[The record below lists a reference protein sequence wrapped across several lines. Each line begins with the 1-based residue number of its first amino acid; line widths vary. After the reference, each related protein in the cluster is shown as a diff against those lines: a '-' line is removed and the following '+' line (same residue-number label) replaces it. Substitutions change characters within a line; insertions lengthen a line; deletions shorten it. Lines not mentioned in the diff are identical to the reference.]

1 VGADAEFTIFD
12 LDSGESVHDT
22 TSSKAL
28 EQRSH
33 MQFVNRLPRI
43 AAALLLAVVVP
54 WVAALPSNAHPPD
67 DDHTH
72 IEPTPITH
80 NRPEHG
86 GLGDIGAK
94 LADPTANIWALTFNV
109 QGPEFYDGDLN
120 TGSPQVGGNVIFE
133 PVMPFPLYG
142 TGKNQWKM
150 ITRPVIPII
159 FSEPIPTGVGTDSFN
174 HIGGLGD
181 IELPLLLALPERML
195 GHWIFAAGPVFEF
208 PSATNAALGAN
219 QYSVGPAVAFGYK
232 TKRWVGVLFPNYF
245 FGVGSQSD
253 RTAADATTS
262 KLSLLY
268 AFTYNL
274 PKAWQVGF
282 NPTISY
288 NHTAS
293 SGNQWDVPVGLFASK
308 VVEIAGVPTKIQAT
322 VEYSVVSP
330 DAFGKRA
337 SFRFVITPVIPGLV
351 SKPIFG
357 GK

>member
-1 VGADAEFTIFD
+1 MHDATNP
-12 LDSGESVHDT
+12 
-22 TSSKAL
+22 KAL

-33 MQFVNRLPRI
+33 VQSVNRLPRI

-80 NRPEHG
+80 KRSEHG
-86 GLGDIGAK
+86 SLGNIGAK
-94 LADPTANIWALTFNV
+94 LADPTANIWALQLNF
-109 QGPEFYDGDLN
+109 QGPIFYDGDLN
-120 TGSPQVGGNVIFE
+120 TGSPEVGGNVIFQ

-142 TGKNQWKM
+142 EGKNQWKM

-159 FSEPIPTGVGTDSFN
+159 FSQPIPNNPAGPTSTFN
-174 HIGGLGD
+174 NIGGLGD
-181 IELPLLLALPERML
+181 IELPLLLAPPERML

-208 PSATNAALGAN
+208 PSATNTALGAN
-219 QYSVGPAVAFGYK
+219 QYSVGPAVAIGYK
-232 TKRWVGVLFPNYF
+232 TKKWTAVLFPNYF
-245 FGVGSQSD
+245 FGVGTQSD
-253 RTAADATTS
+253 WTAADGTTS

-274 PKAWQVGF
+274 RNAWQVGF

-288 NHTAS
+288 NHNAS
-293 SGNQWDVPVGLFASK
+293 SGNQWDVPIGLFAAK
-308 VVEIAGVPTKIQAT
+308 MVKLGGVPTKIQFGL
-322 VEYSVVSP
+322 EYSVVSP

-337 SFRFVITPVIPGLV
+337 NFRLVVTPVIAGLV
-351 SKPIFG
+351 KNPIFG